1 MFSTVGFRT
10 MLVLALALLV
20 VACAPAAPAPTPTPA
35 PKPAA
40 PAPTAAPGAAP
51 TLAPTAAPAAPTAAP
66 TKAAAPAAGDFPNKP
81 ITFLIAFPAG
91 GSSDVGARIVAALM
105 EKDLGVPMQVVN
117 KGGAGGQVGWTDL
130 AMAKP
135 DGYTIG
141 GINLPHLPA
150 IVVDPERK
158 AVFKQEDIVPLVSQ
172 AVDPTQIAVAATSPW
187 KTLKELVDDAKKR
200 PKQIKAGIV
209 GILNDDEVGY
219 LLAAEAAGFEMQPVR
234 FDGAAPAI
242 TALLGG
248 HIDVTF
254 CTVGD
259 NFVQTK
265 AGKIRPLA
273 VMDKERTKKF
283 FPDVPTMKELG
294 YPEILS
300 SSTRGFAAP
309 KGVPEPI
316 LKKLEDSLV
325 KAMKTQEHITKIEEA
340 GQPVVIMGREEFT
353 KEYNASYK
361 TIQQWIGKAI
371 KGID

>member
-1 MFSTVGFRT
+1 MLSKALSPLA
-10 MLVLALALLV
+10 LVLAMAFLLA
-20 VACAPAAPAPTPTPA
+20 ACGPSAPAPTPTTA
-35 PKPAA
+35 AKPAA
-40 PAPTAAPGAAP
+40 PAPTAAPAAP
-51 TLAPTAAPAAPTAAP
+51 TKAPAAPTTAPTAAP
-66 TKAAAPAAGDFPNKP
+66 TKAAAADAGDFPNKP
-81 ITFLIAFPAG
+81 ITIIIAFAAG
-91 GSSDVGARIVAALM
+91 GSSDVGARIVADIM
-105 EKDLGVPMQVVN
+105 SKDLGVPVQVVN
-117 KGGAGGQVGWTDL
+117 RGGAGGQIGWTEL
-130 AMAKP
+130 AKAKP

-158 AVFKQEDIVPLVSQ
+158 AVFKQEDIVPLASQ
-172 AVDPTQIAVAATSPW
+172 AVDPTQVAVAGDSPW

-200 PKQIKAGIV
+200 PKQIPTGIV
-209 GILNDDEVGY
+209 GILNDDEIGY
-219 LLAAEAAGFEMQPVR
+219 LLTSDATGMELRPVR

-248 HIDVTF
+248 HVNVTF

-259 NFVQTK
+259 NYVQAK
-265 AGKIRPLA
+265 AGKIRVLS
-273 VMDKERTKKF
+273 VLDKERTKKF

-294 YPEILS
+294 YGELLS

-316 LKKLEDSLV
+316 LKKLEDSLL

-340 GQPVVIMGREEFT
+340 GQPVVLWGREEFT
-353 KEYNASYK
+353 KEYNASYQ
-361 TIQQWIGKAI
+361 TIQKWIGKAI